1 MGVQGSTAGVMPAAG
16 VSGSSETGRG
26 VYGESAGHEGVLGV
40 SGSGN
45 GVLGLSRSL
54 NGVQGRSDSP
64 AASGV
69 YGENNGGGWGVA
81 GRAGG
86 PQAAVWG
93 DHTGL
98 GMGTGVRGTGSTGVS
113 GESSQVGGVGV
124 MGMNNAG
131 TTNAFGVFG
140 ASPVGVGVRGD
151 TFTGDG
157 VLGRTASGNAVH
169 GVNLGSGLAGRF
181 DGNVQVNGTL
191 TKFAGF
197 FLIDHPLDPAN
208 KYLRHSFVESS
219 EMVNTYSG
227 NVVLDGNGAAVVE
240 LPDWFD
246 TLNGDFRYGLTPVGA
261 PGPDLH
267 VAREIENNRFTVA
280 GGPPGLKVS
289 WSVTALRRDPY
300 ALQNPLVVEE
310 DKAEPD
316 RGKYLY
322 PAGQGHPK
330 TLAIHAPSP
339 LGDHDDLMSPGAGPA
354 SGSSGAG

>member
-1 MGVQGSTAGVMPAAG
+1 M
-16 VSGSSETGRG
+16 
-26 VYGESAGHEGVLGV
+26 LGV
-40 SGSGN
+40 SGDGN

-54 NGVQGRSDSP
+54 NGVQGRSDSS

-69 YGENNGGGWGVA
+69 YGENGGGGWGVA

-86 PQAAVWG
+86 QQAAVWG
-93 DHTGL
+93 DHTGSGIGVL
-98 GMGTGVRGTGSTGVS
+98 GNGQTGVL
-113 GESSQVGGVGV
+113 GESSQAGGVGV
-124 MGMNNAG
+124 QGLNNAG
-131 TTNAFGVFG
+131 TTNAFGVLGTSPIG
-140 ASPVGVGVRGD
+140 AGVRGD
-151 TFTGDG
+151 TFDGDG

-169 GVNLGSGLAGRF
+169 GVKLGSGPGLAGRF
-181 DGNVQVNGTL
+181 DGNVQVNGML

-227 NVVLDGNGAAVVE
+227 NVVLDGNGEAAVD
-240 LPDWFD
+240 LPEWFD

-261 PGPDLH
+261 PAPDLH
-267 VAREIENNRFTVA
+267 VTREIENNSFTVA

-300 ALQNPLVVEE
+300 ALQNPMVVEE
-310 DKAEPD
+310 DKADPD

-322 PAGQGHPK
+322 PAGQGHPEA
-330 TLAIHAPSP
+330 LAIHAPSP
-339 LGDHDDLMSPGAGPA
+339 LGDHDDLMSPREEPA
-354 SGSSGAG
+354 SGSQPDRE